1 MKSLLFQR
9 AKKSLCGRVL
19 RRIAG
24 EESGAVAMEYIVIA
38 LLVAAAVV
46 GLVMVFG
53 GNLRNMLDKT
63 NQTMVQTDVA
73 GVEKVGAAN
82 REEQAKLEDQNDKAV
97 SAGNQ
102 LGGDFSGDRQK
113 AERNAGTGSG
123 GGSGSGT

>member
-1 MKSLLFQR
+1 MKALHFNR

-19 RRIAG
+19 RRLLG
-24 EESGAVAMEYIVIA
+24 EEKGAVAMEYIVIA

-63 NQTMVQTDVA
+63 NQTMTSKKVSDVETV
-73 GVEKVGAAN
+73 GSDYRNEQDKMKVEN
-82 REEQAKLEDQNDKAV
+82 ETAV
-97 SAGNQ
+97 KAGNE
-102 LGGDFSGDRQK
+102 LGGDFTEARKSQSG
-113 AERNAGTGSG
+113 GGSG

>member
-1 MKSLLFQR
+1 MKSLHFNR

-19 RRIAG
+19 RRLVG

-63 NQTMVQTDVA
+63 NQTMVQTDVK
-73 GVEKVGAAN
+73 GVDKVGDAN
-82 REEQAKLEDQNDKAV
+82 REEQAKLQDQNDTAV
-97 SAGNQ
+97 SAGNK
-102 LGGDFSGDRQK
+102 LGGDFSSDRQK

-123 GGSGSGT
+123 GSGT

>member
-9 AKKSLCGRVL
+9 AKKSLCGRAL
-19 RRIAG
+19 RRVLG

-63 NQTMVQTDVA
+63 NQTMTSKKVSDVETV
-73 GVEKVGAAN
+73 GSDYRNEQDKMKVEN
-82 REEQAKLEDQNDKAV
+82 ETAV
-97 SAGNQ
+97 KAGNE
-102 LGGDFSGDRQK
+102 LGGDFTEARKSQSG
-113 AERNAGTGSG
+113 GGSG

>member
-1 MKSLLFQR
+1 MKSLHFNR

-19 RRIAG
+19 RRLVG
-24 EESGAVAMEYIVIA
+24 EETGAVAMEYIVIA

-73 GVEKVGAAN
+73 GVEKVGQAN
-82 REEQAKLEDQNDKAV
+82 RDEQAKLQDQNDTAV
-97 SAGNQ
+97 KAGNK
-102 LGGDFSGDRQK
+102 LGGNFQDDRIK
-113 AERNAGTGSG
+113 AERNAGTG
-123 GGSGSGT
+123 GSGS

>member
-63 NQTMVQTDVA
+63 NQTMTSKKVSDV
-73 GVEKVGAAN
+73 ETVGSDYRN
-82 REEQAKLEDQNDKAV
+82 EQDKMKAENETAV
-97 SAGNQ
+97 KAGNE
-102 LGGDFSGDRQK
+102 LGGDFTDARKSQSG
-113 AERNAGTGSG
+113 GGSG

>member
-46 GLVMVFG
+46 GLVMGFG

-82 REEQAKLEDQNDKAV
+82 RTEQGKLELQNDTAV

-123 GGSGSGT
+123 GGSGT

>member
-9 AKKSLCGRVL
+9 AKKSLCGRAL
-19 RRIAG
+19 RRVLG

-63 NQTMVQTDVA
+63 NQTMTSKKVSDV
-73 GVEKVGAAN
+73 ETVGSDYRN
-82 REEQAKLEDQNDKAV
+82 EQDKMKAENETAV
-97 SAGNQ
+97 KAGNE
-102 LGGDFSGDRQK
+102 LGGDFTDARKAQSG
-113 AERNAGTGSG
+113 GGSG

>member
-19 RRIAG
+19 RRFLG

-63 NQTMVQTDVA
+63 NQTMTSTKVSE
-73 GVEKVGAAN
+73 VETVGSDYRNEQDKMKVEN
-82 REEQAKLEDQNDKAV
+82 ETAV
-97 SAGNQ
+97 KAGNE
-102 LGGDFSGDRQK
+102 LGGDFTEARKSQSG
-113 AERNAGTGSG
+113 GGSG

>member
-9 AKKSLCGRVL
+9 AKKSLCGRAL
-19 RRIAG
+19 RRVLG

-63 NQTMVQTDVA
+63 NQTMTSSKVSE
-73 GVEKVGAAN
+73 VEKVGSDYRTEQGKMAAEN
-82 REEQAKLEDQNDKAV
+82 ETAV
-97 SAGNQ
+97 KAGNE
-102 LGGDFSGDRQK
+102 LGGDFTDARATQS
-113 AERNAGTGSG
+113 S
-123 GGSGSGT
+123 GGSGSGSGSGT

>member
-1 MKSLLFQR
+1 MNSLLFQR

-63 NQTMVQTDVA
+63 NQTMTSTKVSE
-73 GVEKVGAAN
+73 VEKVGSDYRTEQGKMAAEN
-82 REEQAKLEDQNDKAV
+82 ETAV
-97 SAGNQ
+97 KAGNE
-102 LGGDFSGDRQK
+102 LGGDFTDARATQS
-113 AERNAGTGSG
+113 S
-123 GGSGSGT
+123 GGSGSGSGSGT

>member
-63 NQTMVQTDVA
+63 NQTMTSKKVSDV
-73 GVEKVGAAN
+73 ETVGSDYRN
-82 REEQAKLEDQNDKAV
+82 EQDKMKAENETAV
-97 SAGNQ
+97 KAGNE
-102 LGGDFSGDRQK
+102 LGADFTEARATQSG
-113 AERNAGTGSG
+113 GGSG

>member
-9 AKKSLCGRVL
+9 AKKSLCGRAL
-19 RRIAG
+19 RRLVG

-63 NQTMVQTDVA
+63 NQTMTSTKVSE
-73 GVEKVGAAN
+73 VEKVGSDYRTEQGKMAAEN
-82 REEQAKLEDQNDKAV
+82 ETAV
-97 SAGNQ
+97 KAGNE
-102 LGGDFSGDRQK
+102 LGGDFTDARATQS
-113 AERNAGTGSG
+113 S
-123 GGSGSGT
+123 GGSGSGSGT